1 MKLLTKTNI
10 YSSITTILLFAIG
23 IFIVYKVIFAKLDKE
38 ADNKLLTTK
47 AQIIKSL
54 KDGISPKEFMSN
66 IGQKIYVR
74 KIAKQTIFD
83 NKFIEYTGKK
93 FEEEITGVD
102 LNDSRVTQR
111 ELLFQT
117 TIDYQAYEV
126 TVCISL
132 TEGKLIGEY
141 ISGVVLIFLVLS
153 FVILF
158 LLNRYISDFLW
169 SPFNDTLSK
178 IKSWNIKK
186 QDKLNFRN
194 TDIDEFHLLNDTL
207 KDLTYQIQSDYHNLK
222 EFTENV
228 SHEAQTPLSII
239 STKIELLMQETNYS
253 ERQHKLLVQTYN
265 ATQRLY
271 KLNEGL
277 ILLTRIENKQFVD
290 TTMINLNQAIDEKL
304 EILEDFIEAKQ
315 IKI

>member
-23 IFIVYKVIFAKLDKE
+23 IFIVYEVIFAKLDKE
-38 ADNKLLTTK
+38 ADNQLLTTK

-178 IKSWNIKK
+178 IKS
-186 QDKLNFRN
+186 
-194 TDIDEFHLLNDTL
+194 
-207 KDLTYQIQSDYHNLK
+207 
-222 EFTENV
+222 
-228 SHEAQTPLSII
+228 
-239 STKIELLMQETNYS
+239 
-253 ERQHKLLVQTYN
+253 
-265 ATQRLY
+265 
-271 KLNEGL
+271 
-277 ILLTRIENKQFVD
+277 
-290 TTMINLNQAIDEKL
+290 
-304 EILEDFIEAKQ
+304 
-315 IKI
+315 